1 MLAIADG
8 ESIFQKMIPINFYL
22 VIAASGEMEEGTSRV
37 KWKVWTTLGAVVTAY
52 LLPGKARQQPSNTRG
67 VQPSRENQLLSAPP
81 SLSLSL
87 FSLINFNKWWTTPL
101 NPRNT
106 DGLPL
111 HSNKRKIL
119 WNRPK
124 HQTSFYP
131 FFLHSFKISF
141 KWVNTY
147 KHVCVYIYIQ
157 IYLRSLFWIS
167 SWLILFSVSI
177 TNNWKEKVITTDS
190 LVSECNKR
198 KRRRDWWLLSITLI
212 DVGEER
218 KERKK

>member
-1 MLAIADG
+1 MG
-8 ESIFQKMIPINFYL
+8 
-22 VIAASGEMEEGTSRV
+22 
-37 KWKVWTTLGAVVTAY
+37 KWKKVPAESNGRCERPSVRLLQPTCY
-52 LLPGKARQQPSNTRG
+52 LAKRDNNHRIQEASNHQGKTNCS
-67 VQPSRENQLLSAPP
+67 PP
-81 SLSLSL
+81 PPLSLSL

-167 SWLILFSVSI
+167 SWLILLSVSI
-177 TNNWKEKVITTDS
+177 TKNWKEKVITTDS